1 LRKHRNPVLT
11 EPRSGQRHATEI
23 PLDKRH
29 EVLMQRLARLNRG
42 AQRSPGYKTARR
54 LLGNAARKSSAATR
68 IALLD
73 AAAFML
79 DVLEMIP
86 PLL

>member
-1 LRKHRNPVLT
+1 LRKNRNSALT
-11 EPRSGQRHATEI
+11 EPRSGQRHALEI
-23 PLDKRH
+23 PLEKRH
-29 EVLMQRLARLNRG
+29 EILMQRLARLNRG

-54 LLGNAARKSSAATR
+54 LLGNAARKTNVATR

-86 PLL
+86 PLI